1 MIGLTRKQAELLRFI
16 KARIEATGVPPSFE
30 EMKDAVNL
38 RSKSG
43 VARLIVGLEERGA
56 IRRLPHKA
64 RTIEIASPI
73 PDGAVNIAEPALQ
86 RLKDYAGKYNVS
98 LEGAANHLL
107 SAVLEQV
114 A

>member
-1 MIGLTRKQAELLRFI
+1 MIGITRKQAELLRFI
-16 KARIEATGVPPSFE
+16 EAKIKATGVPPSFE

-43 VARLIVGLEERGA
+43 VSRLIVGLEERGA
-56 IRRLPHKA
+56 IRRLPHRA
-64 RTIEIASPI
+64 RAIEIASAVPV
-73 PDGAVNIAEPALQ
+73 GAVNIGEPALS